1 MATIGASLRLYDQIT
16 DTLAKSERGIES
28 VIAAAER
35 LNTAA
40 QRHIEI
46 MVDTAQ
52 AISQV
57 DALTNRIQNMVG
69 TSTIKVTVGAADIS
83 QQIGQLQQQLRSSLA
98 ETAVRVTVDAGT
110 VIQDA
115 AQLKSRLDGVFA
127 NSSLLLQLDQS
138 RIMDGLAG
146 LRAQINNS
154 ASALTVQL
162 TIDSGHALTQ
172 LGVIKQQLAAQAGT
186 ITVPV
191 LAELDQ
197 ASLQAVIAAIER
209 QRESAGRPIQLHI
222 DTAGALAQVD
232 ALSARIA
239 SMMNNSDI
247 RVTVDAADLSQE
259 IARMQQQLR
268 GALAATAIQ
277 VTLDSGAALQEAAQL
292 KSRLEALTSP
302 LLVQAGL
309 DGSKIQSDL
318 AALRG
323 QLAGTAMA
331 VSIPMHIDTA
341 QAVAQLGPLRQQ
353 LTSMIGTVQI
363 EVMARLDRSRIMD
376 DLAALRAQASHSAA
390 AVALTV
396 TIDIAKALAQVEP
409 FKQQLAAQLGTI
421 SAELQITLPN
431 TLEKMLVDLRR
442 LVLQLLL
449 AVRRIRQTLPT
460 GAAQQLQGSLQQI
473 AQLQQRVVQLQQQI
487 ARLQSQ
493 INSGINKTHSG
504 NQNWLSGLKGILA
517 TYLSIAGAAK
527 LLSATVGASMEQL
540 KMEDMFKA
548 RTGDVQVGSAM
559 FDKFKAE
566 ALAAGQDVNK
576 SLQSTLSFFSTTQ
589 NTDQL
594 SKLNNLAQRLN
605 AFDSA
610 GNGIEGA
617 AFALKEAMSGDI
629 VSLAER
635 FNMSKTD
642 IRAFNIDELGKAGD
656 MEGFIKAFD
665 QLLEKQKM
673 GQAAFETMLA
683 SPAKQVEILN
693 NNIKSMFA
701 NAGGDAVQALLPLI
715 NMLNTAF
722 QAGKF
727 QPFFDGLRAGLE
739 AATNVATEVFGVL
752 MQVYDFFVAN
762 WSSVEPVIWGVVG
775 AFTAWKVATLAQA
788 AVQAIAT
795 LASGAS
801 TIAIFAQTL
810 ATQGLAAAWGT
821 LNAVMQVNVF
831 ILIITIIVGLIVWL
845 VKLWQTNDKF
855 AAALMRAWNSILNY
869 FDQIPAYFWQM
880 VESMMTPFGWWAK
893 SVGKIFDAVING
905 IIAGINEVLKI
916 VNKVTGSSYELSA
929 KFSFENIGKELE
941 GFAKAKKEDA
951 FKKAEEKAKKREQGV
966 KDMLND
972 RARKRDEENQKKAK
986 ENAGNNFNFEE
997 WNKKAAASGTPKEID
1012 KVKKLGKIEDKVDI
1026 SSEDL
1031 KIMRDLAEMKTIQNF
1046 VTLTPTVQITTGDI
1060 RNGEDLDSMIDKI
1073 ETEITKQIQA
1083 SAQGTYGNG

>member
-28 VIAAAER
+28 MIAAAER
-35 LNTAA
+35 LNTVA

-46 MVDTAQ
+46 KIDTGKA
-52 AISQV
+52 AAQV
-57 DALTNRIQNMVG
+57 DALTSRIQNMIG
-69 TSTIKVTVGAADIS
+69 TSTIKVAVGAADIS

-115 AQLKSRLDGVFA
+115 AQLKGQIDGALA
-127 NSSLLLQLDQS
+127 NSSVLLQLDRS
-138 RIMDGLAG
+138 RIMDGLAS
-146 LRAQINNS
+146 LRAQISNS
-154 ASALTVQL
+154 ASALTLQL

-172 LGVIKQQLAAQAGT
+172 LGAIKQQLAAQAGS
-186 ITVPV
+186 ITVTV
-191 LAELDQ
+191 LADLDQ
-197 ASLQAVIAAIER
+197 ASLRAVTAAIER

-222 DTAGALAQVD
+222 YTAGALAQVD

-247 RVTVDAADLSQE
+247 RVTVGAADLSQE

-268 GALAATAIQ
+268 GAVAATAIQ

-302 LLVQAGL
+302 LLIQAGL
-309 DGSKIQSDL
+309 DGSRLQSEL
-318 AALRG
+318 TALRG

-353 LTSMIGTVQI
+353 LTSMIGTVEI
-363 EVMARLDRSRIMD
+363 EVMARLDRSRIMA

-390 AVALTV
+390 AIALTV
-396 TIDIAKALAQVEP
+396 TINTAQALAQVEP
-409 FKQQLAAQLGTI
+409 FKQQLATQLGTI
-421 SAELQITLPN
+421 AAELQITLPN
-431 TLEKMLVDLRR
+431 VLQDMLVDLRR
-442 LVLQLLL
+442 LVLQLLRG
-449 AVRRIRQTLPT
+449 VRRIRQTLPT
-460 GAAQQLQGSLQQI
+460 GAAQQLTAALQRIEELERKILQLQEQTNNSVNKTQGST
-473 AQLQQRVVQLQQQI
+473 
-487 ARLQSQ
+487 S
-493 INSGINKTHSG
+493 
-504 NQNWLSGLKGILA
+504 NWLSGLKGILA
-517 TYLSIAGAAK
+517 TFLSIAGAVK
-527 LLSATVGASMEQL
+527 LLHATVGAAMEQL

-605 AFDSA
+605 AFDAA

-642 IRAFNIDELGKAGD
+642 IRAFKIDDLGKAGD
-656 MEGFIKAFD
+656 MDGFIKAFD

-701 NAGGDAVQALLPLI
+701 DAGGDAVQALLPLI

-722 QAGKF
+722 KEGKF
-727 QPFFDGLRAGLE
+727 QPFFDGLRSGLE
-739 AATNVATEVFGVL
+739 AVTNVAKEVFNVFL
-752 MQVYDFFVAN
+752 QVYDFFVGN
-762 WSSVEPVIWGVVG
+762 WSSIEPVIWGVVG
-775 AFTAWKVATLAQA
+775 AFAAWKVATLAQA
-788 AVQAIAT
+788 AAQAIAT
-795 LASGAS
+795 FATGAG
-801 TIAIFAQTL
+801 TVAIFAQTL
-810 ATQGLAAAWGT
+810 ATQGLAAAG
-821 LNAVMQVNVF
+821 
-831 ILIITIIVGLIVWL
+831 
-845 VKLWQTNDKF
+845 
-855 AAALMRAWNSILNY
+855 
-869 FDQIPAYFWQM
+869 
-880 VESMMTPFGWWAK
+880 EH
-893 SVGKIFDAVING
+893 
-905 IIAGINEVLKI
+905 
-916 VNKVTGSSYELSA
+916 
-929 KFSFENIGKELE
+929 
-941 GFAKAKKEDA
+941 
-951 FKKAEEKAKKREQGV
+951 
-966 KDMLND
+966 
-972 RARKRDEENQKKAK
+972 
-986 ENAGNNFNFEE
+986 
-997 WNKKAAASGTPKEID
+997 
-1012 KVKKLGKIEDKVDI
+1012 
-1026 SSEDL
+1026 
-1031 KIMRDLAEMKTIQNF
+1031 
-1046 VTLTPTVQITTGDI
+1046 LTP
-1060 RNGEDLDSMIDKI
+1060 R
-1073 ETEITKQIQA
+1073 
-1083 SAQGTYGNG
+1083 